1 MKRREFL
8 SSASAVAVSCFASH
22 LLNAQSS
29 ETQSGAPIAGTLTID
44 GSTTLATIPQD
55 FIGLSYESA
64 QLANPA
70 FFSAENT
77 ALVALFRELSDH
89 GVLRIGGGTSEF
101 TAFTTEEAPASA

>member
-8 SSASAVAVSCFASH
+8 SSACAVAVSCFASH
-22 LLNAQSS
+22 LLTAQSS
-29 ETQSGAPIAGTLTID
+29 ETQSGAPIAGTFTIH

-55 FIGLSYESA
+55 FMGLSYESA

-77 ALVALFRELSDH
+77 ALIALFRELGNQ
-89 GVLRIGGGTSEF
+89 GVLRLGGGTQIGR
-101 TAFTTEEAPASA
+101 A